1 MINYCD
7 QGARS
12 MGLSRISRRIDS
24 GSTPHLKHGQWQSA
38 AHPGAKKATH
48 SQYRGWVVEII
59 SRQRGI
65 TIKKEAYSAVARSE
79 HPPFH
84 FYCQGLRSKQEAR
97 NAIQCTIDQW
107 HEEHGELMSEEYAEK
122 QRTRQRARKIF
133 RARQSQT
140 RQVND

>member
-1 MINYCD
+1 
-7 QGARS
+7 

-24 GSTPHLKHGQWQSA
+24 GSTPYLKHGQWQSA

-48 SQYRGWVVEII
+48 SQYRGWIVEII
-59 SRQRGI
+59 SRKLGI
-65 TIKKEAYSAVARSE
+65 TIKKEIFSAVARSD

-84 FYCQGLRSKQEAR
+84 FFCQGLRSKHEATI
-97 NAIQCTIDQW
+97 AIQRTIDQW
-107 HEEHGELMSEEYAEK
+107 HEEYGELMTEEYAEK
-122 QRTRQRARKIF
+122 QRVRQRARKIY

>member
-1 MINYCD
+1 
-7 QGARS
+7 

-38 AHPGAKKATH
+38 AHPGAKNATH
-48 SQYRGWVVEII
+48 SRYRGWVVEII

-65 TIKKEAYSAVARSE
+65 TIKKEVYSAVARSD

-84 FYCQGLRSKQEAR
+84 FYCQGRRSKQEAVI
-97 NAIQCTIDQW
+97 AIQRTIDQW
-107 HEEHGELMSEEYAEK
+107 HEEHGELMSEDCAEK
-122 QRTRQRARKIF
+122 QRVRQRAKNIF
-133 RARQSQT
+133 RARRTQT